1 VRYDMSITINPASTK
16 PPTRDNANPPV
27 HLPVAKNEKQH
38 PSKAGGENASVYFV
52 GTATT
57 ILEWEGIRV
66 LTDPNF
72 LHAGD
77 HVHLGPGV
85 SSARRTNPSVDL
97 HDLPRIDLVLLSH
110 YHADHFDQEV
120 EASLR
125 RDLPIVSTSHAK
137 KALSSKGDDSFT
149 NVHDLEPFQELMV
162 NVTEDTVQKQP
173 RIRVTGMPGK
183 HVAGPIEKINEY
195 VSAVYPPTP
204 HSGSSMILT
213 QARSPQRMAGWS
225 NWDTKRTTHST
236 PATASTSPA
245 IH

>member
-1 VRYDMSITINPASTK
+1 
-16 PPTRDNANPPV
+16 
-27 HLPVAKNEKQH
+27 
-38 PSKAGGENASVYFV
+38 
-52 GTATT
+52 
-57 ILEWEGIRV
+57 
-66 LTDPNF
+66 
-72 LHAGD
+72 
-77 HVHLGPGV
+77 
-85 SSARRTNPSVDL
+85 
-97 HDLPRIDLVLLSH
+97 
-110 YHADHFDQEV
+110 
-120 EASLR
+120 
-125 RDLPIVSTSHAK
+125 
-137 KALSSKGDDSFT
+137 
-149 NVHDLEPFQELMV
+149 MV